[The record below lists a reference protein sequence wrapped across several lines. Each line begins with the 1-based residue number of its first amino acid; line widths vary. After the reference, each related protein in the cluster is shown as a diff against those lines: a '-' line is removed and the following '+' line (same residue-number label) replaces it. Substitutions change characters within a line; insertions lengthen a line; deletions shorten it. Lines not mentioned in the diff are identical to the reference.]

1 MHLRKITIL
10 IISLLIFTSVY
21 SQEDKLLADMEKD
34 FNSIQKALDEAFG
47 YFFKVSDIAIA
58 ESKLKAGEALI
69 TEKLNHYKNNK
80 SAYGEI
86 NNLNYD
92 YYTDLFEKET
102 SAAIE
107 PYKKGLTLSV
117 EICSNT
123 GAGKTFQNEEEMR
136 LAIGLY
142 YKYEEFFNGHFE
154 LRENID
160 GINELLLDFSTGDA
174 TLECKDIKTYE
185 DFLNNVKELR
195 PQYKE
200 FNIELGSLVND
211 LPEKQ
216 RALHLE
222 SINDTLF
229 GRFNTIM
236 NQYDRTGFDSG
247 LDTENTFFFLNSAK
261 QKLNCN

>member
-10 IISLLIFTSVY
+10 IISLFICASVY
-21 SQEDKLLADMEKD
+21 SQEDKLLADMDKD
-34 FNSIQKALDEAFG
+34 FKSIQKALVEAFG

-58 ESKLKAGEALI
+58 ESKLKEGEVLI

-86 NNLNYD
+86 NDYD

-107 PYKKGLTLSV
+107 PYKKSLTLSV

-123 GAGKTFQNEEEMR
+123 GTGKTFQNEEEMR

-142 YKYEEFFNGHFE
+142 YKYEEFSNRHFE

-160 GINELLLDFSTGDA
+160 GINELLVNFSTIEA
-174 TLECKDIKTYE
+174 TLDCNDIKTYE
-185 DFLNNVKELR
+185 GFLNNVKELR

-200 FNIELGSLVND
+200 FNIELGSLVNE

-216 RALHLE
+216 RTLHLE

-229 GRFNTIM
+229 GSFNTIM